1 MNDITTYNFSNDS
14 LQADQDGCVHFDFS
28 VNSFSLDIVLLGIT
42 IILVILAIVILG

>member
-1 MNDITTYNFSNDS
+1 MNNITTYNLLNDC
-14 LQADQDGCVHFDFS
+14 LQADHNSCVHFDFS